1 MVGASTPS
9 NPPGY
14 NAFFST
20 PIPGQGHNGG
30 SAIFVRRDIPTVPIQ
45 ITSSLQAVA
54 VKIYI
59 DKFYTVC
66 SLYLPPVDPVTKGDL
81 TGLIRDLPDPFVL
94 LGDFSGRHP
103 LWDEGATNAR
113 GILLLLLLRMR
124 VLKF

>member
-9 NPPGY
+9 SPPGY

-66 SLYLPPVDPVTKGDL
+66 SLYLPPVQSPQKKIGPPPVQRVYNRGVKSVSV
-81 TGLIRDLPDPFVL
+81 LPL
-94 LGDFSGRHP
+94 
-103 LWDEGATNAR
+103 
-113 GILLLLLLRMR
+113 
-124 VLKF
+124 

>member
-9 NPPGY
+9 SPPGY

-66 SLYLPPVDPVTKGDL
+66 SLYLPPGDL
-81 TGLIRDLPDPFVL
+81 LARSDLDGLIGDLSAPLLL
-94 LGDFSGRHP
+94 LGDFNG
-103 LWDEGATNAR
+103 
-113 GILLLLLLRMR
+113 
-124 VLKF
+124 